1 MGMKC
6 PKCHSDNTDTARFCS
21 NCATP
26 LPSSKEIPVTETLET
41 PTEELTTG
49 ATFAGRYQIIE
60 ELGKGGMGKVYK
72 VHDTEI
78 KENVALKLLKPEI
91 AADEKTIERFK
102 NELKYA
108 RRIGHRNV
116 CRMYDLNKEEGT
128 HYITMEY
135 VPGEDLKRL
144 IRKVGQLNAEK
155 TISIAKQ
162 ICEGLAE
169 AHRLGVVHR
178 DLKPQN
184 IMVDEEGNAR
194 IMDFG
199 IARTIKGKGI
209 TGAGVM
215 IGTPEY
221 ISPEQVEGKE
231 VDQRSDIYS
240 LGVILYEMVAGTAPF
255 VGDTPLSVA
264 VKHKTEAPRDPK
276 QLNTQIPE
284 DLSRI
289 ILRCMEKNREKRY
302 QNVEELIFELK
313 KTGKEKLKE
322 EKISETKW
330 KNSIAVLPFT
340 DLSAEKDQEYFC
352 DGLAEELINALSKIN
367 ELRVVARTSAF
378 AFKGKLEDIREIGK
392 KLSVGTVLEGS
403 VRKSGNRLRIMAQLI
418 NVADGYHLWAERYD
432 REMDDVFA
440 IQDEITLAVV
450 DNLKVK
456 LLGGE
461 KAKITKRY
469 TNNLEAYNLFL
480 RGQFFWNKRTAEELQ
495 KAIMYFEQAIKKDPE
510 YAIAYAGLANSY
522 LVLPIY
528 GPFNPKEAFLK
539 ARKATTKALEI
550 DNTLAEAVSS
560 LALLKLFDDRD
571 WDGAEREFKRAINHN
586 PGYVTAHTWYASE
599 CLTIRARFDEAIEE
613 ITRALE
619 LDPLSLVSN
628 RDLGMICYYAR
639 QYDQAIKA
647 LNKTIEIDPDF
658 IHTHGL
664 LGLVYLEKSMYEEAL
679 SELQKEYTI
688 SKGIEATAEIW
699 IGIVYAKTGKVK
711 KARKILEDLIKRSK
725 QEFVSPYFIAILYF
739 NLKEKDKGFSW
750 LDKAYKEN
758 DSWLNFLKVDPGFDS
773 VRSNPRF
780 KALLK
785 RMGLG

>member
-1 MGMKC
+1 
-6 PKCHSDNTDTARFCS
+6 
-21 NCATP
+21 
-26 LPSSKEIPVTETLET
+26 
-41 PTEELTTG
+41 
-49 ATFAGRYQIIE
+49 
-60 ELGKGGMGKVYK
+60 
-72 VHDTEI
+72 
-78 KENVALKLLKPEI
+78 
-91 AADEKTIERFK
+91 
-102 NELKYA
+102 
-108 RRIGHRNV
+108 
-116 CRMYDLNKEEGT
+116 
-128 HYITMEY
+128 
-135 VPGEDLKRL
+135 
-144 IRKVGQLNAEK
+144 
-155 TISIAKQ
+155 
-162 ICEGLAE
+162 
-169 AHRLGVVHR
+169 
-178 DLKPQN
+178 
-184 IMVDEEGNAR
+184 
-194 IMDFG
+194 
-199 IARTIKGKGI
+199 
-209 TGAGVM
+209 
-215 IGTPEY
+215 
-221 ISPEQVEGKE
+221 
-231 VDQRSDIYS
+231 
-240 LGVILYEMVAGTAPF
+240 
-255 VGDTPLSVA
+255 
-264 VKHKTEAPRDPK
+264 
-276 QLNTQIPE
+276 
-284 DLSRI
+284 
-289 ILRCMEKNREKRY
+289 
-302 QNVEELIFELK
+302 
-313 KTGKEKLKE
+313 
-322 EKISETKW
+322 
-330 KNSIAVLPFT
+330 
-340 DLSAEKDQEYFC
+340 
-352 DGLAEELINALSKIN
+352 LAEELINALSKIN

-403 VRKSGNRLRIMAQLI
+403 VRKSGNRLRILAQLI
-418 NVADGYHLWAERYD
+418 NVADGYHLWTERYD

-469 TNNLEAYNLFL
+469 TNDLEAYNLFL

-522 LVLPIY
+522 LILPIY

-539 ARKATTKALEI
+539 AKKATTKALEI
-550 DNTLAEAVSS
+550 DNTLAEAVTS
-560 LALLKLFDDRD
+560 LALLKLFEDRD
-571 WDGAEREFKRAINHN
+571 WDGAEREFKRAISHN
-586 PGYVTAHTWYASE
+586 PTYVTAHTWYASE
-599 CLTIRARFDEAIEE
+599 YLAIRARFDEAIEE

-679 SELQKEYTI
+679 SELQKEDTI

-699 IGIVYAKTGKVK
+699 IGIVYAKTGKVN

>member
-1 MGMKC
+1 
-6 PKCHSDNTDTARFCS
+6 
-21 NCATP
+21 
-26 LPSSKEIPVTETLET
+26 
-41 PTEELTTG
+41 
-49 ATFAGRYQIIE
+49 
-60 ELGKGGMGKVYK
+60 
-72 VHDTEI
+72 
-78 KENVALKLLKPEI
+78 
-91 AADEKTIERFK
+91 
-102 NELKYA
+102 
-108 RRIGHRNV
+108 
-116 CRMYDLNKEEGT
+116 
-128 HYITMEY
+128 
-135 VPGEDLKRL
+135 
-144 IRKVGQLNAEK
+144 
-155 TISIAKQ
+155 
-162 ICEGLAE
+162 
-169 AHRLGVVHR
+169 
-178 DLKPQN
+178 
-184 IMVDEEGNAR
+184 
-194 IMDFG
+194 
-199 IARTIKGKGI
+199 
-209 TGAGVM
+209 
-215 IGTPEY
+215 
-221 ISPEQVEGKE
+221 
-231 VDQRSDIYS
+231 
-240 LGVILYEMVAGTAPF
+240 
-255 VGDTPLSVA
+255 
-264 VKHKTEAPRDPK
+264 
-276 QLNTQIPE
+276 
-284 DLSRI
+284 
-289 ILRCMEKNREKRY
+289 MEKDREKRY

-340 DLSAEKDQEYFC
+340 DSSAEKDQEYFC

-418 NVADGYHLWAERYD
+418 NVADGYHLWTERYD

-469 TNNLEAYNLFL
+469 TNDLEAYNLFL
-480 RGQFFWNKRTAEELQ
+480 RGQFFWNKRTAEELK
-495 KAIMYFEQAIKKDPE
+495 KAIKYFEQAIKKDPG

-522 LVLPIY
+522 LMLPIY
-528 GPFNPKEAFLK
+528 GPFNPKEAFIK
-539 ARKATTKALEI
+539 AKKATTKALEI
-550 DNTLAEAVSS
+550 DNTLAEAVTS

-571 WDGAEREFKRAINHN
+571 WDGAEREFKRAISYN

-599 CLTIRARFDEAIEE
+599 YLVIRARFDEAIEE

-639 QYDQAIKA
+639 QYDHAIKA
-647 LNKTIEIDPDF
+647 LNKTVEMDPDF

-664 LGLVYLEKSMYEEAL
+664 LGLVYLEKSMHEEAL
-679 SELQKEYTI
+679 SEFQKEGTI
-688 SKGIEATAEIW
+688 SKGIEPTAEIW
-699 IGIVYAKTGKVK
+699 IGIFYAKTGKVN

-773 VRSNPRF
+773 VRSDPRF

-785 RMGLG
+785 RMDLG